1 MSRSLIETVMGAVVL
16 IVALIFVYFVYDKR
30 TVAAGDGYDIVA
42 SFDNITGVSPG
53 SDVRIG
59 GVKVGTVTA
68 LSLNNQTYRPQA
80 TLRLRP
86 DLKLP
91 DDSSASITSEGLLG
105 GKFVQLTPGADEQM
119 LEAGGEIRYTQS
131 AVNLE
136 EMIGKFM
143 FSGGGVE
150 GESKAATG
158 NASADS
164 VPSSLE

>member
-16 IVALIFVYFVYDKR
+16 IVALLFVYFVYEKR
-30 TVAAGDGYDIVA
+30 TVAAGDGYDIIA

-59 GVKVGTVTA
+59 GVKIGTVTS
-68 LSLNNQTYRPQA
+68 LILNNQTYRPQA

-86 DLKLP
+86 DVKLP
-91 DDSSASITSEGLLG
+91 DDTSASISSEGLLG
-105 GKFVQLTPGADEQM
+105 GKFVQLVPGADDRM
-119 LEAGGEIRYTQS
+119 LEPGSEIRYTQS

-136 EMIGKFM
+136 EMIGKFV
-143 FSGGGVE
+143 FSGGGVD
-150 GESKAATG
+150 GEEKSSG
-158 NASADS
+158 SAVTSDS